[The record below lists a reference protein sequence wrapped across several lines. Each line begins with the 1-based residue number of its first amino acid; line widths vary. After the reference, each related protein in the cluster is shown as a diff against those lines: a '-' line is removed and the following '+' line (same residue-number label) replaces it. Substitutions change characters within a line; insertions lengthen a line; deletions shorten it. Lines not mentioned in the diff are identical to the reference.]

1 MTTAAS
7 TAVKTILDMPESRFP
22 LDLGVRNIGFYD
34 RVSRGMAQDS
44 KGVIVENVVP
54 GGLAGL
60 AHLAAGDVVLRVN
73 GQIVADIDGFE
84 RLTDR
89 KSRPAGTP
97 LSFLVLRG
105 SRTRLL
111 YLDAEWEQGR

>member
-1 MTTAAS
+1 
-7 TAVKTILDMPESRFP
+7 
-22 LDLGVRNIGFYD
+22 VRNIGFYD

-44 KGVIVENVVP
+44 QGVIVENVVP
-54 GGLAGL
+54 GGLGGL

-73 GQIVADIDGFE
+73 GQIVEDIDGFE

>member
-1 MTTAAS
+1 M
-7 TAVKTILDMPESRFP
+7 
-22 LDLGVRNIGFYD
+22 
-34 RVSRGMAQDS
+34 
-44 KGVIVENVVP
+44 IVDNVAP

-73 GQIVADIDGFE
+73 GTVVSDVDRFE
-84 RLTDR
+84 QLTDR
-89 KSRPAGTP
+89 KARQAGTP